1 MDKVEQLIESDELS
15 EVKDTLEGALSEIC
29 NIESI
34 EHYSDAMPSVDMLEQ
49 IVLDAL
55 AKCKSLKKFA
65 KSLKD

>member
-34 EHYSDAMPSVDMLEQ
+34 EHYSDAMPSVDILEQ
-49 IVLDAL
+49 IILEAL
-55 AKCKSLKKFA
+55 EKCKALKKFA

>member
-1 MDKVEQLIESDELS
+1 MDKVTQLVDSDELS

-55 AKCKSLKKFA
+55 AKCKALKKFA